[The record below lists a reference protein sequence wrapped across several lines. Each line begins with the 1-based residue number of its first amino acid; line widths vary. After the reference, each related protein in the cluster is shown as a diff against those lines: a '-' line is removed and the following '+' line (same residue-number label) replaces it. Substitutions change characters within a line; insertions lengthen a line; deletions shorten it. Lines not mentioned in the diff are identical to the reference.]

1 MRWIYAWQFRWCVQ
15 ANVLASS
22 TAVSTLTALA
32 LRRFVHQIV
41 TTGRTYSARDP
52 VRCLCF
58 NICIH
63 FWKNQNIPLKW
74 KRMAGYICTEKN
86 AVQRWGSRYNATLW
100 IADEKRRT
108 SRSLL
113 DRLGRFFPRTDGSHR
128 QLMIAF
134 RVGRLRHTLFLFSI
148 EIVYGQKWFIRY
160 FYIIKVP
167 SECNRTKSVCGVFW
181 QAINS
186 KLQTKEVCLRHTT
199 WITSEEDE
207 LVAPSCRWVISRHS
221 SLHLFTP
228 CWPGGWAA
236 IFTATSE
243 GAQATC
249 VMR

>member
-1 MRWIYAWQFRWCVQ
+1 M
-15 ANVLASS
+15 LE
-22 TAVSTLTALA
+22 
-32 LRRFVHQIV
+32 
-41 TTGRTYSARDP
+41 
-52 VRCLCF
+52 
-58 NICIH
+58 
-63 FWKNQNIPLKW
+63 
-74 KRMAGYICTEKN
+74 YISREKIG
-86 AVQRWGSRYNATLW
+86 VQRCVSWYNATLW
-100 IADEKRRT
+100 TADEKRRT

-134 RVGRLRHTLFLFSI
+134 RVGRLRHTLFLSSI

-160 FYIIKVP
+160 FYIVKVP

-181 QAINS
+181 QAIIS

-199 WITSEEDE
+199 WITLEEDE
-207 LVAPSCRWVISRHS
+207 SVASSCRWVTSRHS

-236 IFTATSE
+236 IFTAASE

-249 VMR
+249 AMQIISFDRGR